1 MKAYKHFKAISLA
14 LAATSMAITFPAMAA
29 AGGSGT
35 NVNSMFQEILG
46 ILQSLAVVVVTVA
59 MIWAGY
65 KTLFKGAGLMEVAGP
80 LMGAI
85 LIGSAPWLA
94 DILVG

>member
-1 MKAYKHFKAISLA
+1 MKLSQHLKTSA
-14 LAATSMAITFPAMAA
+14 LVAASFILSSPAFA
-29 AGGSGT
+29 AGGSGN
-35 NVNSMFQEILG
+35 NVNSMFQEILS
-46 ILQSLAVVVVTVA
+46 ILQSLSVVVVTVA
-59 MIWAGY
+59 VIWAGY

-94 DILVG
+94 EILVG